1 MNLSSLGNVAWTDSA
16 GKKQTGESGP
26 RTWLTTDADGVARA
40 AIGKGKHRLR
50 LDSGNWNEEKTVEVN
65 AEKPVEVEFHR
76 LWSGDQRITGRLM
89 IDGARFAPSR
99 SLAARAWTPQ
109 QQRFPLTFEPVVH
122 PDGTFDVTF
131 DAEAVSLFFYD
142 RSQRRSGYAERLNGA
157 APIDVA
163 MEATAA
169 TYGGIVL
176 DENARPIAGRTL
188 QIYVKESTYEAVAP
202 RQTDKRGRFRF
213 TGVPCNV
220 PLQVNIRN
228 ENDGPQYF
236 LFDRDRMLN
245 SGEVR
250 ENDQLKPQRTDG
262 ASSNVR
268 AAVPLAKGVENIC
281 RNARS
286 SGMRALV
293 AILGD
298 ESQDA
303 AKVIDQLLDDER
315 MPAVL
320 SYLTLRVDHA
330 QFKREATT
338 ITEYGWPQPAPGE
351 IVLVVL
357 DGDRKMIGAERIAT
371 NKGAAAIGI
380 GADFLKQHR
389 PPARNALTLL
399 AEARSAAK
407 RSGRRVWV
415 IEGGPRCGPCFRLA
429 RWIEDQ
435 HAILEKDY
443 VILKLMA
450 GFDEHVSEAIA
461 GLPINDGDGIP
472 WFAITEPDG
481 RVMAISRGPLGNIG
495 FPASMEEIR
504 EGRPMLKPTNQR
516 ITTDESNDWSTDLR
530 RTSGNATNRFS

>member
-1 MNLSSLGNVAWTDSA
+1 LS
-16 GKKQTGESGP
+16 
-26 RTWLTTDADGVARA
+26 
-40 AIGKGKHRLR
+40 
-50 LDSGNWNEEKTVEVN
+50 SGNWNEERTVEVN
-65 AEKPVEVEFHR
+65 AETTVEVEFHR
-76 LWSGDQRITGRLM
+76 PWSGDQRITGRLM

-99 SLAARAWTPQ
+99 SLVARAWTRQ
-109 QQRFPLTFEPVVH
+109 AQRFPLTFEPVID
-122 PDGTFDVTF
+122 PDGMFEITF
-131 DAEAVSLFFYD
+131 DAETVSMFFLD
-142 RSQRRSGYAERLNGA
+142 RDQQRSGYAERVHGD
-157 APIDVA
+157 APIEVA

-169 TYGGIVL
+169 TYGGILL
-176 DENARPIAGRTL
+176 DENARPLADRTL

-202 RQTDKRGRFRF
+202 QQTDKRGRFRF

-250 ENDQLKPQRTDG
+250 DNDQLKPKRTDG
-262 ASSNVR
+262 SSSNVR
-268 AAVPLAKGVENIC
+268 SAVPLARSVENIC

-298 ESQDA
+298 DSQDA
-303 AKVIDQLLDDER
+303 AKAIDQLLDDER

-330 QFKREATT
+330 QYKREATT
-338 ITEYGWPQPAPGE
+338 VTQFGWPQPAPGE

-357 DGDRKMIGAERIAT
+357 DGDRKLIAAQRIAT
-371 NKGAAAIGI
+371 NKGAIAVGL
-380 GADFLKQHR
+380 GADFLKQNR
-389 PPARNALTLL
+389 PSARNALTLL
-399 AEARSAAK
+399 TDARSAAK
-407 RSGRRVWV
+407 SSGRRVWV

-443 VILKLMA
+443 VIVKLMA
-450 GFDEHVSEAIA
+450 GIDEYVTEAIA

-495 FPASMEEIR
+495 FPASVEEIR
-504 EGRPMLKPTNQR
+504 HFRQMLARTNQK
-516 ITTDESNDWSTDLR
+516 ITTDEIDRLVKTLSPDK
-530 RTSGNATNRFS
+530 